1 MSKPILEEKD
11 ILNPNEAIELFV
23 LSRRKFYKLL
33 KENRK
38 LGFLAMYGSRKLII
52 RSEFQKYLVKH
63 PELKRRGSGW
73 EEKDVTPGTG
83 FSGGENPSGPMG
95 NTSLGTM

>member
-52 RSEFQKYLVKH
+52 RSEFQKYLEALLCLEYLVSSPLNRQARK
-63 PELKRRGSGW
+63 ERK
-73 EEKDVTPGTG
+73 
-83 FSGGENPSGPMG
+83 
-95 NTSLGTM
+95 

>member
-1 MSKPILEEKD
+1 MEKVRTNRMSKPILEEKD

-33 KENRK
+33 KENRQ

-52 RSEFQKYLVKH
+52 RSEFQKYLYKH
-63 PELKRRGSGW
+63 PELKW
-73 EEKDVTPGTG
+73 EEDFPGQDFG
-83 FSGGENPSGPMG
+83 CKAV
-95 NTSLGTM
+95 LD

>member
-38 LGFLAMYGSRKLII
+38 LGFLAMYGFQTADHPLRI
-52 RSEFQKYLVKH
+52 SEV
-63 PELKRRGSGW
+63 
-73 EEKDVTPGTG
+73 PG
-83 FSGGENPSGPMG
+83 
-95 NTSLGTM
+95 

>member
-1 MSKPILEEKD
+1 MSKPILKEKD

-38 LGFLAMYGSRKLII
+38 LGLLAMYGSRKLII
-52 RSEFQKYLVKH
+52 RSEFQKYLRS
-63 PELKRRGSGW
+63 EERRVGKECRSRW
-73 EEKDVTPGTG
+73 SPYH
-83 FSGGENPSGPMG
+83 
-95 NTSLGTM
+95 

>member
-33 KENRK
+33 KENRQ
-38 LGFLAMYGSRKLII
+38 LNFLAMYAYNGAKMLLYQGII
-52 RSEFQKYLVKH
+52 AF
-63 PELKRRGSGW
+63 ELW
-73 EEKDVTPGTG
+73 TG
-83 FSGGENPSGPMG
+83 CKVESW
-95 NTSLGTM
+95 LA